1 MQSFSANHSF
11 SVHASL
17 SALSPFGHCS
27 LCWPV
32 TDPTPFPKNNKCNP
46 LHSPLAL
53 IFYFFLLCNAWPPF
67 FSSLTTSL
75 PTPSS
80 TPIPDPNTHPASP
93 PPKQQ
98 PADTEQGRRTSLEKF
113 TRSVVSHV
121 ELGAVHITN
130 HTGWLTISGFFAVIT
145 MLHSVVDFLNL

>member
-1 MQSFSANHSF
+1 MLAF
-11 SVHASL
+11 L
-17 SALSPFGHCS
+17 
-27 LCWPV
+27 
-32 TDPTPFPKNNKCNP
+32 PFPPLDTAPCAGLSLIP
-46 LHSPLAL
+46 LHSLKIINATPCTLRWPS
-53 IFYFFLLCNAWPPF
+53 FFILFCNAWPPF
-67 FSSLTTSL
+67 FPSLTTSL

-130 HTGWLTISGFFAVIT
+130 HTGWLTISGLFAVIT
-145 MLHSVVDFLNL
+145 MLHSVVNFF